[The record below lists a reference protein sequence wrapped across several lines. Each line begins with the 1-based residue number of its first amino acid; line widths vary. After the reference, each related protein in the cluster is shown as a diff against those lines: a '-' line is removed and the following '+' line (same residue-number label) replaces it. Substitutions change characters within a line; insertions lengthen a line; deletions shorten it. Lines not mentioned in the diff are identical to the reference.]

1 MCSAPRLRVKG
12 ASSPQVLRERALAG
26 RGRSGL
32 RAKSRLESPGEGCLV
47 GLGLPGRGR
56 IRSSRH
62 RQVYQPLAGGHQAPC
77 PGSVRIRQEPGRQ
90 KGCLAGGS
98 GKGRCGE
105 HVWLGEGE
113 FRQSLPSL
121 AASPSRAPGPI
132 AACAAFHTH
141 TLRARTPDPVKSPGG
156 LPTASAAPAQ
166 HALGLFT
173 LGARCPPPSSW
184 QRWPQGLSAH
194 GRHADPARA
203 SGDHRRTELSFSPR
217 CLKSCGC

>member
-1 MCSAPRLRVKG
+1 M
-12 ASSPQVLRERALAG
+12 
-26 RGRSGL
+26 
-32 RAKSRLESPGEGCLV
+32 

-56 IRSSRH
+56 IRSPRH

-90 KGCLAGGS
+90 RGCLAGGS
-98 GKGRCGE
+98 GKSRCGE